1 MALLKKLLLAV
12 FVSVAMFATAPATMA
27 AGKIEKATIAEV
39 TEAIKET
46 ISLSEETLAALQSGA
61 DKEKVL
67 GLYKSTKQES
77 KKIESNI
84 VDRLRSKAN
93 SRVKQSRSA
102 YLKEDNAKAEELMT
116 EAIKIF
122 KEVQV
127 KHREF

>member
-12 FVSVAMFATAPATMA
+12 FVTVVMFATAPATMA

-39 TEAIKET
+39 TEAIKEA

-61 DKEKVL
+61 EKDKVL
-67 GLYKSTKQES
+67 GLYKSTKQAS
-77 KKIESNI
+77 KRIESNI
-84 VDRLRSKAN
+84 VDRLRAKAN
-93 SRVKQSRSA
+93 SRVKKSRSA

-122 KEVQV
+122 NEVQA
-127 KHREF
+127 KHKAF

>member
-27 AGKIEKATIAEV
+27 AGKIEKATIADV
-39 TEAIKET
+39 TEAIKEA

-61 DKEKVL
+61 EKDKIL
-67 GLYKSTKQES
+67 GLYKSTKQAS

>member
-1 MALLKKLLLAV
+1 MDLLKKLLLAV

-27 AGKIEKATIAEV
+27 AGKIEKATIADV
-39 TEAIKET
+39 TEAIKEA

-61 DKEKVL
+61 EKDKIL
-67 GLYKSTKQES
+67 GLYKSTKQAS